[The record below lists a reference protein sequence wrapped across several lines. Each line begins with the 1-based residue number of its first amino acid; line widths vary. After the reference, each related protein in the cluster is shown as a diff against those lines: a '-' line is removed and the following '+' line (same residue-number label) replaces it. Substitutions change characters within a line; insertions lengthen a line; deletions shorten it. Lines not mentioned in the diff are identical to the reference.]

1 MKRFLLA
8 LFFLWLHLHAFA
20 ESIVPN
26 VIMRI
31 PCDSIETVTL
41 KVQVASPSSIFVDWG
56 DGLRCE
62 YSTLRS
68 DLELAEEPKGHFVK
82 IYSEQIVALQCK
94 DCKIQE
100 LDVTQAN
107 QLQSLNCSGNLLEAL
122 DLSANKELRSLTC
135 SNNQLAYLNLSNCQ
149 SLQELYLDNNK
160 FTSIDLNR
168 FFSSVPAKLG
178 RSKDIDMRIEG
189 NPGARKC
196 NTGLVL
202 YKNWTMDVEGDNS
215 SAYPITISSL
225 LEDGASVQLE
235 LRTKQSSVVLI
246 DWGQG
251 PVSVNISAKS
261 TRVKGKIFQNQIK
274 IWSEDLT
281 YLKCERM
288 MVCDIDVSS
297 ARNLQQ
303 IYLGHNE
310 LETVDLTNNKYLTR
324 IGLNNNHLTDLD
336 LTNNQKLSG
345 LYIQE
350 NKLSSKVL
358 NEIYKQLPARKKYED
373 KVNLRVVGN
382 PGAEKTKYLDA
393 VKKKWHPDMFD
404 N

>member
-68 DLELAEEPKGHFVK
+68 DFELAEEPKGHFVK

-135 SNNQLAYLNLSNCQ
+135 SNNQLVYLNLSNCQ

-202 YKNWTMDVEGDNS
+202 YKNWSVDVEGDNS

-225 LEDGASVQLE
+225 LEDGTSVQLE

-251 PVSVNISAKS
+251 PVSVNVCAKS

-288 MVCDIDVSS
+288 MVCDIDLSG
-297 ARNLQQ
+297 ARNLSQ

-310 LETVDLTNNKYLTR
+310 LESVDLSQNKFLTR
-324 IGLNNNHLTDLD
+324 IGLNNNHLTVLD
-336 LTNNQKLSG
+336 ITNNQKLSG

-358 NEIYKQLPARKKYED
+358 NEIYKQLPSRKKYENN
-373 KVNLRVVGN
+373 VNLRVVGN
-382 PGAEKTKYLDA
+382 PGEENTKYLEA
-393 VKKKWHPDMFD
+393 VKKKWHPDVFD